1 MMPEETFPNLVWH
14 ALHSVHAHFAIG
26 NAEAARYP
34 GDVVPYAALADAN
47 HGDLSPLG
55 ELLVPGEKVYLIGP
69 QPAETDSLRVGPP
82 LDCFQMVFP
91 VAGSTESGAAEIG
104 AAEFGPV
111 AFEAGESG
119 ADSATILRM
128 SREDAPDMVAL
139 TDVAFPGFFRRRTN
153 EMGEYF
159 GIRVGGELVA
169 MAGERLAVPGWREI
183 SAVCTHP
190 AHTGKGYATV
200 LMNRLLREHAA
211 AGLRS
216 FLHVIEKNARAI
228 ALYKRMGFVTA
239 NSVPLWPIW
248 LAD

>member
-1 MMPEETFPNLVWH
+1 MSQETFPNLVWH
-14 ALHSVHAHFAIG
+14 ALHSTHAHFAVG
-26 NAEAARYP
+26 NGAAVRYP
-34 GDVVPYAALADAN
+34 GEVVAYAALADAN
-47 HGDLSPLG
+47 HGDLSPLR
-55 ELLVPGEKVYLIGP
+55 ELLVPGERVYLIGSK
-69 QPAETDSLRVGPP
+69 PAETGLLGVGPP
-82 LDCFQMVFP
+82 LDCFQMLFP
-91 VAGSTESGAAEIG
+91 LAGSTENGAAEIG

-111 AFEAGESG
+111 AVEAGESG

-128 SREDAPDMVAL
+128 SPEDAPEMVAL

-159 GIRVGGELVA
+159 GIRVGGQLVA

>member
-1 MMPEETFPNLVWH
+1 MMAKETFPNLVWH
-14 ALHSVHAHFAIG
+14 ALHSVHAHFAVG
-26 NAEAARYP
+26 NGAAARYP

-91 VAGSTESGAAEIG
+91 VAGSTESGAAE
-104 AAEFGPV
+104 FGPV

-119 ADSATILRM
+119 ADSAAVLRM
-128 SREDAPDMVAL
+128 KPEDAPDMVAL

-216 FLHVIEKNARAI
+216 FLHVIEKNTRAI
-228 ALYKRMGFVTA
+228 ALYKRMGFVSV

-248 LAD
+248 LAE